1 MQVPDD
7 AAPMLD
13 EKVPAPQSLHAA
25 SPVAA
30 LNLPATQREQGP
42 PLLPVA
48 PALQAQ
54 AVEAALAAGES
65 ECVGQAEQVPDD
77 AEPMLGEKVPA
88 PQSLHVALP
97 AAALNLPAT
106 H

>member
-1 MQVPDD
+1 M
-7 AAPMLD
+7 
-13 EKVPAPQSLHAA
+13 HAA
-25 SPVAA
+25 LPVAA

-65 ECVGQAEQVPDD
+65 ECVGHAEHVLTDVAPIV
-77 AEPMLGEKVPA
+77 GEKVPDS
-88 PQSLHVALP
+88 QS
-97 AAALNLPAT
+97 
-106 H
+106 